1 MTMSTTTPAIVPQVS
16 DLVLDPFTYSDAL
29 APLVREGRLA
39 HTAADHLTATLPAAI
54 AQLDALGDAYGAI
67 ALASLYEQLTSLQA
81 VA

>member
-1 MTMSTTTPAIVPQVS
+1 MTVSTTMSAPRVS
-16 DLVLDPFTYSDAL
+16 DLVLDPFVYSDAL

-39 HTAADHLTATLPAAI
+39 HEAADRLAAALPAAI

-67 ALASLYEQLTSLQA
+67 ALASLYEQLAGLQA